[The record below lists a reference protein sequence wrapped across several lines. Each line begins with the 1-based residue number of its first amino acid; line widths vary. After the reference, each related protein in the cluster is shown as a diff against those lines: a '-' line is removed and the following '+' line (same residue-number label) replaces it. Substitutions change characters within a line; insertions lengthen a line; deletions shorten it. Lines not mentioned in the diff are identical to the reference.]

1 MVGFEVVLFL
11 ALVQK
16 RQQTEGGTENK
27 GTVGWVQHDNHAEMG
42 LWWEG
47 TRF

>member
-11 ALVQK
+11 ALVQ
-16 RQQTEGGTENK
+16 RQQAEGGTANK
-27 GTVGWVQHDNHAEMG
+27 GTVGWVQHDNYAEMG

-47 TRF
+47 IRF